1 MKTNT
6 LIQSILTV
14 IFALIPFVYL
24 AYVWDTLPEKVA
36 IHFGIDGKPDG
47 FGTKNDLFLPI
58 SILMGCSLLTFILMK
73 NIHKIDPKQAA
84 KLSKDTFDKLGFI
97 TIVFMSL
104 LSVYIIRSAI
114 SNETGNFM
122 FTIIGLLFAAIGNLM
137 HSLKQNY
144 FAGFKLPWTLNDEEN
159 WRKTHQLGSKIWVA
173 GGLIVFIFSL
183 LFPFK
188 TVMISSL
195 IIIAFMVLTPI
206 IYSFQLFKN
215 KTN

>member
-6 LIQSILTV
+6 FIQPILTA
-14 IFALIPFVYL
+14 IFALIPFAYL

-47 FGTKNDLFLPI
+47 FGAKNDLFLLI
-58 SILMGCSLLTFILMK
+58 LILMGTNILVYFLMK

-97 TIVFMSL
+97 TIVFMSF
-104 LSVYIIRSAI
+104 LSVYIVLSAI
-114 SNETGNFM
+114 SNETGSFM
-122 FTIIGLLFAAIGNLM
+122 FTIIGLLFMAIGNLM

-188 TVMISSL
+188 IVLILSL
-195 IIIAFMVLTPI
+195 IIIAFMVLMPI

-215 KTN
+215 KAN

>member
-6 LIQSILTV
+6 FIQPILTA
-14 IFALIPFVYL
+14 IFALIPFAYL

-36 IHFGIDGKPDG
+36 IHFGIDGKPDH

-58 SILMGCSLLTFILMK
+58 SIIMGTSILVYILMK

-97 TIVFMSL
+97 TLVFMSL
-104 LSVYIIRSAI
+104 LSVYIVRSAI
-114 SNETGNFM
+114 SNETGSFM
-122 FTIIGLLFAAIGNLM
+122 FTIIGLLFMAIGNLM

-144 FAGFKLPWTLNDEEN
+144 FAGFKLPWTLNDDEN

-183 LFPFK
+183 LFSFK
-188 TVMISSL
+188 IVMISSL
-195 IIIAFMVLTPI
+195 IIIAFMVLIPVF
-206 IYSFQLFKN
+206 YSFQLFKN
-215 KTN
+215 NAN